1 MSVAG
6 VGSMSKSRVARRL
19 RRLFTTRGLPDP
31 ARLYELNSMRALPAD
46 YSRPA
51 PDPDTDTDPD
61 TNPDTD
67 TDTDPDS
74 DPDTDTD
81 TDTGEEGVDPS
92 EPIITTAAQARR
104 MYQYVGR
111 TGVARYIDS
120 VLRDHSGE
128 PPVLTTRMLLTA
140 MLLAMKLQGRYMRTV
155 HCAVLAGLDAAVAV
169 EWGLLDPDTGESLL
183 SYNMVWYQSKRLEDF
198 LAEGETTADG
208 TRIDLQ
214 WMVDRFLAPSIPKWV
229 ARSVTEITIDATD
242 HETWAR
248 TIDFTRQADIDGGR
262 IPPGTVL
269 KPNGKIQ
276 HTKDPDAGTGRRSP
290 KQSQQSEFY
299 NGYWLH
305 SAVATRAVRRGK
317 RQKPVTPHVLAMV
330 VAPADEE
337 AGPIGYRLAT
347 KAKRVAQNLRTVK
360 ADQHYTAKKTTF
372 VRPLRVDNWNIVMNQ
387 PAPEK
392 QRVRLITAGA
402 HDTPLY
408 VNCGT
413 ILSIWTPEHLLT
425 PDAGLTGTALQE
437 WFNERAKYQ
446 WTVIEHLPDGR
457 KKMICPQCAGFVK
470 STAETRNPSRANRR
484 KHSTPLPVT
493 AVADTEYCCDG
504 MITFGIEKLDHHQ
517 RNAYGT
523 TPWATDYAGRNPVE
537 GVNGMIKN
545 DGSLNRASCRVFGVA
560 AHTLAALMA
569 AVIHNLKHTRRARR
583 RKNRNPTTDGPPRSD
598 TTPPDEPGPPP
609 GLTPTRAPP

>member
-1 MSVAG
+1 M
-6 VGSMSKSRVARRL
+6 SMSIVTKSWEARRL

-31 ARLYELNSMRALPAD
+31 ARLYELNSMRTLPAD

-51 PDPDTDTDPD
+51 PNTNPD

-67 TDTDPDS
+67 TDTDTDPDTDS

-81 TDTGEEGVDPS
+81 TDEKGIGPS
-92 EPIITTAAQARR
+92 EPIITNAAQARR
-104 MYQYVGR
+104 AYEYVGR

-140 MLLAMKLQGRYMRTV
+140 MLLANRHQGRYMRTV

-183 SYNMVWYQSKRLEDF
+183 SYNMVWRQSKRLEDF
-198 LAEGETTADG
+198 LAEGADG
-208 TRIDLQ
+208 THIDLQ

-248 TIDFTRQADIDGGR
+248 TTDYTRQADIDGGH

-305 SAVATRAVRRGK
+305 PAVATRTIRRGK
-317 RQKPVTPHVLAMV
+317 RQRAVTPHVLAMV
-330 VAPADEE
+330 VAPADEA

-347 KAKRVAQNLRTVK
+347 KAKHAAPNLKVVK

-372 VRPLRVDNWNIVMNQ
+372 VRPLRADNWNIVMNQ

-392 QRVRLITAGA
+392 QLVRLITAGTKR
-402 HDTPLY
+402 TPLY
-408 VNCGT
+408 VHCGT
-413 ILSIWTPEHLLT
+413 ILPIWTPEHLLT
-425 PDAGLTGTALQE
+425 PDDGLTGTALQE
-437 WFNERAKYQ
+437 WYDERAKYQ
-446 WTVIEHLPDGR
+446 WTVIHHYPDGR
-457 KKMICPQCAGFVK
+457 KKMICPQCAGQVK
-470 STAETRNPSRANRR
+470 STADTRNPEWANRR
-484 KHSTPLPVT
+484 KHPTPLPETPVT
-493 AVADTEYCCDG
+493 DLEYCCDG
-504 MITFGIEKLDHHQ
+504 MITFSVEQLDHYQ

-523 TPWATDYAGRNPVE
+523 TAWATDYAGRNPVE

-583 RKNRNPTTDGPPRSD
+583 RKNRNPITDGPPRSD
-598 TTPPDEPGPPP
+598 TTPPAEPGPPP